1 VPRRAYP
8 RRYAEAIF
16 DIALQAN
23 ELDRW
28 QSDLQTIAILVS
40 DAEIRAFLESPKLN
54 LKDKTKLL
62 SERLE
67 GINLLALNLVMLL
80 INRGRLHLVVEIAE
94 DFQRRLD
101 SYRGV
106 EHADV
111 STAVPMEKDEADKLS
126 ARLSKLTGKKVLIE
140 PAVSPDIIGGVVV
153 RVGGKLLD
161 GSTRAKLEALKKKL
175 IGKA

>member
-1 VPRRAYP
+1 MPRRAYP
-8 RRYAEAIF
+8 RRYAEAIL

-23 ELDRW
+23 ELDHW
-28 QSDLQTIAILVS
+28 QSDLQTIAALVK
-40 DAEIRAFLESPKLN
+40 DVEIKAFLESPKLN
-54 LKDKTKLL
+54 LKDKTKFL

-67 GINLLALNLVMLL
+67 GINPLALNLVMLL
-80 INRGRLHLVVEIAE
+80 INRGRLHLMAEIAE
-94 DFQRRLD
+94 EFQRRLD

-111 STAVPMEKDEADKLS
+111 VTAVPLDKGEADKLA
-126 ARLSKLTGKKVLIE
+126 ARLGQITGKKVLIE
-140 PAVSPDIIGGVVV
+140 PEVDPRIIGGVVV

-161 GSTRAKLEALKKKL
+161 GSTRARLEALKREL